1 MSEGFPYV
9 ATGNFGPRKG
19 VASPSPHLGRSDWI
33 GLDHSPCC
41 CHSRGEG
48 GKKEGGVVKWQQCSS
63 NLCLAALAKGSATAQ
78 GTIYVT
84 YYSEIRRERA
94 RDD

>member
-1 MSEGFPYV
+1 
-9 ATGNFGPRKG
+9 
-19 VASPSPHLGRSDWI
+19 LDWI
-33 GLDHSPCC
+33 THPAAAIQEVK
-41 CHSRGEG
+41 GE
-48 GKKEGGVVKWQQCSS
+48 KKEGGVVKWQQCSS